1 MEVIH
6 DNLKTILEV
15 EEKEGKSWITQIY
28 RANGLPTPRK
38 KGGGQSG

>member
-28 RANGLPTPRK
+28 RANGLPTPQK

>member
-6 DNLKTILEV
+6 DNLEVILEV

-28 RANGLPTPRK
+28 RANGLPAPRK
-38 KGGGQSG
+38 KGGDKFG